1 MTDELS
7 GRNDDGTF
15 AQGNSFAD
23 GRNKYA
29 RQQELRQLFT
39 DAVSHQ
45 DIQRLANKLTAM
57 ALDGDMQA
65 AKLLLTTLFKE
76 QAGPA
81 VALQINQG
89 QSQAELTQKCVD
101 IANRIKQQRQR
112 AALGFEPNAVIEL
125 PAKQGAGEQNQ
136 KGTP

>member
-1 MTDELS
+1 MSEEMS
-7 GRNDDGTF
+7 GRNSDGTF
-15 AQGNSFAD
+15 AEGNTFSD

-29 RQQELRQLFT
+29 RQQELKQLFA
-39 DAVSHQ
+39 DAVTDSEV
-45 DIQRLANKLTAM
+45 QRLANKLTAM

-89 QSQAELTQKCVD
+89 QSRAELTQKCVD
-101 IANRIKQQRQR
+101 IANRIKQQQQRQR
-112 AALGFEPNAVIEL
+112 HRQALGFEPNAVIDL
-125 PAKQGAGEQNQ
+125 PAKQGAGE
-136 KGTP
+136 

>member
-1 MTDELS
+1 MSEELS
-7 GRNDDGTF
+7 GRNPDGTF
-15 AQGNSFAD
+15 ADGNTFSD

-65 AKLLLTTLFKE
+65 AKLLLLTLFKE

-89 QSQAELTQKCVD
+89 SRAESVQKCVD
-101 IANRIKQQRQR
+101 IANRIRQQRQR
-112 AALGFEPNAVIEL
+112 AALGFEPNAVIDL
-125 PAKQGAGEQNQ
+125 PAKSRPGE
-136 KGTP
+136 